1 MFDLDALARLDTGL
15 ATLTRRDP
23 PPAREEQTRQ
33 PSNTARGCPHAEG
46 RAA

>member
-23 PPAREEQTRQ
+23 PPAREEQQRQ
-33 PSNTARGCPHAEG
+33 PRQARGCPHAEG

>member
-15 ATLTRRDP
+15 ATLIRRDS
-23 PPAREEQTRQ
+23 PPAREEQPRQ
-33 PSNTARGCPHAEG
+33 PSGTAKGCPHVKG